1 MDDFFKIFSLSLL
14 SQTIRISIP
23 YILAA
28 LGATVSEL
36 GGVVNI
42 GLEGLILIG
51 AFFSVIGNYY
61 TNNPWLGLLFGVFG
75 GVVFAWLHAYVSI
88 KFRANQIISGI
99 ALNIMAVGVT
109 KFFLKFIFHSS
120 SNSSRISGIT
130 PINTPLSKIPLIGD
144 IVSSPLI
151 IITIV
156 LIFAV
161 YYTVYK
167 TSFGL
172 RLRSVG
178 ENPEAADTLGINVY
192 KIRYIGVLVSGA
204 LAALGGV
211 WLAYDQHQ
219 FTDGMSGGRG
229 YIALAAMIFGKWD
242 PLLATVA
249 SLLFGFAE
257 AIQIQ
262 LQTMGI
268 NIPVQFIQMIPYAL
282 TIIVLALSLSKSQS
296 PSADGI
302 PYEKE

>member
-1 MDDFFKIFSLSLL
+1 MDDFFKIFSLSLV

-61 TNNPWLGLLFGVFG
+61 TNNPWIGLLFGVFG
-75 GVVFAWLHAYVSI
+75 GVIFAWLHAYVSI

-151 IITIV
+151 II
-156 LIFAV
+156 
-161 YYTVYK
+161 K
-167 TSFGL
+167 
-172 RLRSVG
+172 RSSR
-178 ENPEAADTLGINVY
+178 N
-192 KIRYIGVLVSGA
+192 S
-204 LAALGGV
+204 
-211 WLAYDQHQ
+211 
-219 FTDGMSGGRG
+219 
-229 YIALAAMIFGKWD
+229 
-242 PLLATVA
+242 
-249 SLLFGFAE
+249 
-257 AIQIQ
+257 
-262 LQTMGI
+262 
-268 NIPVQFIQMIPYAL
+268 
-282 TIIVLALSLSKSQS
+282 
-296 PSADGI
+296 
-302 PYEKE
+302 